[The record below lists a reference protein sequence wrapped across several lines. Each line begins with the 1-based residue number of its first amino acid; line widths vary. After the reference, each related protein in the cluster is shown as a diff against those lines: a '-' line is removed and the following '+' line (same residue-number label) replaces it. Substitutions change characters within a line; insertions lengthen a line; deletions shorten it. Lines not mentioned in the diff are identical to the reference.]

1 MSNSVFTRAFGK
13 AVQRPAFFPVPPFML
28 KIIFGE
34 MSCIILDSQKVLPK
48 KLTELGHEFLY
59 PEIYS
64 AMLEICNNV
73 NLLGKPKSY
82 DSFEASQYFEK
93 KKDRANI

>member
-1 MSNSVFTRAFGK
+1 
-13 AVQRPAFFPVPPFML
+13 ML

-48 KLTELGHEFLY
+48 KLNELGHEFLY

-73 NLLGKPKSY
+73 NLLGSLKATTHLKQVST
-82 DSFEASQYFEK
+82 FIK
-93 KKDRANI
+93 KKR